1 MQVSILAVQHRS
13 KDYVVVWYLD
23 SNREVLLMLLLDLS
37 YFRLLQRLLANLEVW
52 RLSVL
57 RERFHATKNRL

>member
-37 YFRLLQRLLANLEVW
+37 YFRLLQRLLANLEV
-52 RLSVL
+52 
-57 RERFHATKNRL
+57 